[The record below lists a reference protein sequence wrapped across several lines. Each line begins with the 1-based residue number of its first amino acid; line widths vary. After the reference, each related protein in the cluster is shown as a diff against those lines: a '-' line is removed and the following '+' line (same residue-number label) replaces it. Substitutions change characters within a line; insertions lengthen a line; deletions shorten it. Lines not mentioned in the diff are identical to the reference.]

1 MILKTTRT
9 PLLDDDHAA
18 IMEQLAAER
27 TSGPSEFTKTLV
39 QNWFGGLRLA
49 ESYNTAWPTKTRM
62 LSVVLPDRGVCP
74 IDDAR
79 DLHGLRM
86 RFRLNPVGE
95 DAVNWLRVFA
105 YIARGAEGPFVLAE
119 DPDQLARACG
129 IKRDGIS
136 PGLRAN
142 LRPPQVVFIDGAQTF
157 VHARILYAD
166 KLFETAFRVGRPD
179 PDCGDLW
186 AGGEVEMI
194 HDEPI
199 GPAGVR
205 CEMTLASVRMSR
217 FEV

>member
-1 MILKTTRT
+1 MWAL
-9 PLLDDDHAA
+9 
-18 IMEQLAAER
+18 Q
-27 TSGPSEFTKTLV
+27 SGACTDS
-39 QNWFGGLRLA
+39 R
-49 ESYNTAWPTKTRM
+49 
-62 LSVVLPDRGVCP
+62 SVRIPCP
-74 IDDAR
+74 ASSSS
-79 DLHGLRM
+79 
-86 RFRLNPVGE
+86 NPVRCTAFQAIDE
-95 DAVNWLRVFA
+95 WHPRWQDAVNWLRVFA